1 MNKFTQSFLI
11 LMIRAYQFLLSPILG
26 ENCRHIPTCSQYSV
40 QAIKEWG
47 SLKGLWISLKR
58 IFRCNPWGTKG
69 YDPIP
74 NKDH

>member
-1 MNKFTQSFLI
+1 LNKFTQSFLI

>member
-1 MNKFTQSFLI
+1 LNKFTQSFLI

-26 ENCRHIPTCSQYSV
+26 ENCRHVPTCSQYSV

>member
-26 ENCRHIPTCSQYSV
+26 ENCRHVPTCSQYSV
-40 QAIKEWG
+40 QGIKEWG

>member
-1 MNKFTQSFLI
+1 
-11 LMIRAYQFLLSPILG
+11 MIRAYQFLLSPILG
-26 ENCRHIPTCSQYSV
+26 ENCRHVPTCSQYSV

-47 SLKGLWISLKR
+47 PLKGLWISLKR

>member
-26 ENCRHIPTCSQYSV
+26 ENCRHVPTCSQYSV

>member
-1 MNKFTQSFLI
+1 
-11 LMIRAYQFLLSPILG
+11 MIRAYQFLLSPILG

>member
-1 MNKFTQSFLI
+1 MNKFTKSILI

-26 ENCRHIPTCSQYSV
+26 ENCRHVPTCSQYSV

>member
-1 MNKFTQSFLI
+1 MNKFTQSLLI

-26 ENCRHIPTCSQYSV
+26 ENCRHVPTCSQYSV

>member
-11 LMIRAYQFLLSPILG
+11 LMIRAYQLLLSPILG
-26 ENCRHIPTCSQYSV
+26 ENCRHVPTCSQYSV

-74 NKDH
+74 NKDQ

>member
-1 MNKFTQSFLI
+1 
-11 LMIRAYQFLLSPILG
+11 MIRAYQFLLSPILG
-26 ENCRHIPTCSQYSV
+26 ENCRHVPTCSQYSV
-40 QAIKEWG
+40 QAIEEWG

-74 NKDH
+74 NKDQ

>member
-26 ENCRHIPTCSQYSV
+26 ENCRHVPTCSQYSV

-74 NKDH
+74 NKEH

>member
-1 MNKFTQSFLI
+1 
-11 LMIRAYQFLLSPILG
+11 MIRAYQFLLSPILG
-26 ENCRHIPTCSQYSV
+26 ENCRHVPTCSQYSV
-40 QAIKEWG
+40 QAIEEWG

-74 NKDH
+74 NKD

>member
-1 MNKFTQSFLI
+1 
-11 LMIRAYQFLLSPILG
+11 MIRAYQLLLSPILG
-26 ENCRHIPTCSQYSV
+26 ENCRHVPTCSQYSV

-74 NKDH
+74 NKDQ